1 MKLLRYIENSI
12 TKPGILDTD
21 GGIRDASSLVSDWN
35 GLTIVDES
43 LNKIRNSDLSSLS
56 SVDPSVKIAPCIGDV
71 KDFICIGLNFSEH
84 AAEVKMDEPSEP
96 IVFMKTAS
104 AIAGPYDDVQIPRN
118 SSKTDYEVELGL
130 VIGKE
135 ASYISPEESEDY
147 IAGYCLV
154 NDISER
160 AFQLERL
167 GQWVKGKSCP
177 GFGPIGPWLVTKDE
191 ISDPQNLNMWLDL
204 NGERKQNGNTST
216 MIHKVFFIVSYL
228 SQFML
233 LSPGTI
239 ISTGTPSGVASSTGR
254 FLKPGDSIRLGVE
267 GLGEQRQN
275 FF

>member
-12 TKPGILDTD
+12 TKPGILDSN

-35 GLTIVDES
+35 GSTIDDES
-43 LNKIRNSDLSSLS
+43 LNKIKNSDLSSLS
-56 SVDPSVKIAPCIGDV
+56 PVDPSVKIAPCIGDV

-84 AAEVKMDEPSEP
+84 AAEVKMDEPDEP

-104 AIAGPYDDVQIPRN
+104 SINGPYEDVKIPKN
-118 SSKTDYEVELGL
+118 SSKTDYEVELGV

-135 ASYISPEESEDY
+135 ASYISIEEAEDY

-191 ISDPQNLNMWLDL
+191 IPDPQNLKMWLDL
-204 NGERKQNGNTST
+204 NGERKQDGNTNT
-216 MIHKVFFIVSYL
+216 MIHKIFFIISYL

-233 LSPGTI
+233 LTPGTV

-254 FLKPGDSIRLGVE
+254 FLKPGDSIKLGVE

>member
-12 TKPGILDTD
+12 TKPGILDAN

-35 GLTIVDES
+35 GSTIDDES
-43 LNKIRNSDLSSLS
+43 LNKIKNSDLSSLS
-56 SVDPSVKIAPCIGDV
+56 PVDPSVKIGPCIGDV

-84 AAEVKMDEPSEP
+84 AAEVKMDEPDEP

-104 AIAGPYDDVQIPRN
+104 SINGPYEDVKIPKN
-118 SSKTDYEVELGL
+118 SSKTDYEVELGV

-135 ASYISPEESEDY
+135 ASYISIEEAEDY

-191 ISDPQNLNMWLDL
+191 IPDPQNLKMWLDL
-204 NGERKQNGNTST
+204 NGERKQDGNTNT
-216 MIHKVFFIVSYL
+216 MIHKIFFIISYL

-233 LSPGTI
+233 LAPGTV

-254 FLKPGDSIRLGVE
+254 FLKPGDSIKLGVE

-275 FF
+275 FV

>member
-12 TKPGILDTD
+12 TKPGILDSN
-21 GGIRDASSLVSDWN
+21 GEIRDASSLVSDWN
-35 GLTIVDES
+35 GSTIDDES

-84 AAEVKMDEPSEP
+84 AAEVKMDEPHEP

-254 FLKPGDSIRLGVE
+254 FLKPGDSIRLGVD

>member
-12 TKPGILDTD
+12 TKPGILDSN
-21 GGIRDASSLVSDWN
+21 GGIRDASSLVSDWT
-35 GLTIVDES
+35 GSTIDDES
-43 LNKIRNSDLSSLS
+43 LNKIKNSDLSSLS
-56 SVDPSVKIAPCIGDV
+56 PVDPSVKIAPCIGDV

-84 AAEVKMDEPSEP
+84 AAEVKMDEPDEP

-104 AIAGPYDDVQIPRN
+104 SINGPYEDVKIPKN
-118 SSKTDYEVELGL
+118 SSKTDYEVELGV

-135 ASYISPEESEDY
+135 ASYISIEKAEDY

-191 ISDPQNLNMWLDL
+191 IPDPQNLKMWLDL
-204 NGERKQNGNTST
+204 NGERKQDGNTNT
-216 MIHKVFFIVSYL
+216 MIHKIFFIISYL

-233 LSPGTI
+233 LTPGTV

-254 FLKPGDSIRLGVE
+254 FLKPGDSIKLGVE